1 MNVSA
6 EDRLKRLTDELA
18 VTENKLKDATKDL
31 KNIGDSALTEKEE
44 QKQNI
49 RQKMTRKMRHVSQLN
64 LLCHKVITNCI

>member
-1 MNVSA
+1 MLNVSA

-18 VTENKLKDATKDL
+18 VTENKLKNATKDL

-49 RQKMTRKMRHVSQLN
+49 RQKLTRKMRHVSKLD
-64 LLCHKVITNCI
+64 LYLYDKL